1 VNVPS
6 TSTFRH
12 GAPFGLAALLMLLM
26 APPSSAQ
33 TATPDP
39 APPPRAWTVAI
50 YPVIGWIPLFGAS
63 LDVPS
68 EPDIPGDGG
77 ASVTIDSSWDSAYLA
92 GAAVQTRRFMAE
104 GEFLWAGLSGSLDA
118 PRVSLEA
125 DIIYGEAIAGP
136 RVTRDF
142 AIVGG
147 VRRLALK
154 VVANIANRPTFE
166 RKPGV
171 WDPLVGV
178 DYRKPLGRRWNLQS
192 TVLGGGFGVGTDVDM
207 SARFKA
213 DWTPV
218 PYVGVSLGYQVLY
231 FKLSQTVL
239 EQAFTI
245 SETLHGPIV
254 GVGIYF

>member
-1 VNVPS
+1 MNVPS
-6 TSTFRH
+6 TSIFRL
-12 GAPFGLAALLMLLM
+12 GTPFGLAVLLFLT

-33 TATPDP
+33 TTAPEQ

-63 LDVPS
+63 LDLPSVP
-68 EPDIPGDGG
+68 EIPGDGG

-118 PRVSLEA
+118 PRVSLES

-136 RVTRDF
+136 RVTRDL

-154 VVANIANRPTFE
+154 VVANVGDRPTFE

-178 DYRKPLGRRWNLQS
+178 DYRKPVGRRWNLQS
-192 TVLGGGFGVGTDVDM
+192 TVLGGGFGVGTDVDV

-213 DWTPV
+213 DWNPV
-218 PYVGVSLGYQVLY
+218 RHVGVTLGYQVLY

-239 EQAFTI
+239 QRTFTI
-245 SETLHGPIV
+245 SETLHGPVAGV
-254 GVGIYF
+254 GVYF